1 MGRDKGRGKWGG
13 WVGENDIHNEIEKYE
28 KKKEQKLMRGFKR
41 FLKGEE

>member
-1 MGRDKGRGKWGG
+1 M
-13 WVGENDIHNEIEKYE
+13 IYLHNEIEKYE